1 MASMGNDTRPKK
13 ASQSIKGKKKEK
25 YREIK
30 MPPAP
35 YHHAT
40 TFAENFYGRFEGNLK
55 IPQES
60 KLKILGG

>member
-40 TFAENFYGRFEGNLK
+40 TFAENFYARFEGN
-55 IPQES
+55 
-60 KLKILGG
+60 